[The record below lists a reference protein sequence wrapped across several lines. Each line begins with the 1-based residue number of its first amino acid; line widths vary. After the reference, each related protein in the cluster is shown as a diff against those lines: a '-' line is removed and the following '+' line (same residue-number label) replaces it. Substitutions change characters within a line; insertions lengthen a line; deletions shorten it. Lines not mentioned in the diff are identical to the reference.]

1 MSNDKLLGKSRVQ
14 KGGNNGMP
22 TNPKPKNARPAPPGK
37 TRATPKVS
45 GMSDFNVRDKVVL
58 ERMQF
63 AIRRI
68 IGNEMMENAKFSI
81 EMVEDV
87 VEGMALDIRAFVF
100 AEKKIDKHIP
110 VSFEYPATAWDYI
123 KQKMNK
129 KWSRCNLKV
138 RYRSTTKTINL
149 TAHLMYPEASI
160 KLPASYGAAYI
171 YEVFS
176 LTNKGGG

>member
-1 MSNDKLLGKSRVQ
+1 MSEFDIGDKQ
-14 KGGNNGMP
+14 
-22 TNPKPKNARPAPPGK
+22 
-37 TRATPKVS
+37 
-45 GMSDFNVRDKVVL
+45 VVL

-68 IGNEMMENAKFSI
+68 IGNEIMENAKFSM
-81 EMVEDV
+81 EMVEDFA
-87 VEGMALDIRAFVF
+87 EGMALDLRAFVF

-138 RYRSTTKTINL
+138 RYRSTTKTINI
-149 TAHLMYPEASI
+149 TAHLLYPEAKI
-160 KLPASYGAAYI
+160 KLPLEWGKGYI
-171 YEVFS
+171 HETHRVIVE
-176 LTNKGGG
+176 K

>member
-1 MSNDKLLGKSRVQ
+1 
-14 KGGNNGMP
+14 
-22 TNPKPKNARPAPPGK
+22 
-37 TRATPKVS
+37 
-45 GMSDFNVRDKVVL
+45 MSDFKIRDKVVL

-68 IGNEMMENAKFSI
+68 IGNEMMENAKFSM

-87 VEGMALDIRAFVF
+87 VEGMALDIRAIIF

-129 KWSRCNLKV
+129 KWSWCNLKV
-138 RYRSTTKTINL
+138 RYRSTTKTINI
-149 TAHLMYPEASI
+149 TAHLMYPEAKI
-160 KLPASYGAAYI
+160 KIPLSYGAAYLHER
-171 YEVFS
+171 YS
-176 LTNKGGG
+176 LTIEGGERHE